1 MGWCHN
7 FLGKPICSKLLDQS
21 KTRHFGRLVLIQ
33 PQITHLILCQG
44 ILYAIGGG
52 NALTHQPHLNAKPNT
67 ISAILYNPCLSYM
80 TEWFVARRGLA
91 NGVMSAGTAMGGLVL
106 PLVLPSI
113 IEKHGIPKTLR
124 VMAIVFAAILL
135 PLLPFLRGRLPI
147 SKAQAPLSR
156 RGDGS
161 KAWMRH
167 KTFHFLMLMSTIQG
181 LGLSFIFSS
190 FI

>member
-1 MGWCHN
+1 
-7 FLGKPICSKLLDQS
+7 
-21 KTRHFGRLVLIQ
+21 
-33 PQITHLILCQG
+33 
-44 ILYAIGGG
+44 
-52 NALTHQPHLNAKPNT
+52 
-67 ISAILYNPCLSYM
+67 
-80 TEWFVARRGLA
+80 
-91 NGVMSAGTAMGGLVL
+91 MSAGTAMGGLVL

-124 VMAIVFAAILL
+124 AMAIVFAAILL

-161 KAWMRH
+161 KAWMKH

-181 LGLSFIFSS
+181 LGLSFIFPS
-190 FI
+190 FM